1 MGLKNVLIVVE
12 DLEKSKEFYTKM
24 LGMSVVSDAGSAV
37 ILTEGLVL
45 QEREAWEH
53 AWQQEARNLLPKSVL
68 YFEEYDTNVIINR
81 LNDSNIQVHLTTDM
95 SCAANHGKIW
105 TFEDP
110 DGNVIELAEKKMNAS
125 VNTSKSHQEH
135 APHDFEELIEIVSD
149 LRGPEGCEWDK
160 AQTHET
166 LKQCLADESE
176 EVFQA
181 IDNKDDDNLC
191 EELGDVLL
199 QVVMNARLAQERD
212 AFTMEDVIQGLCDK
226 LIRRHPH
233 VFGDVAK
240 PKNPEE
246 ALELWRMVKQKE
258 REAKNE
264 K

>member
-12 DLEKSKEFYTKM
+12 DMEKSKEFYTKL
-24 LGMSVVSDAGSAV
+24 LGMSVVSDAGSAL

-45 QEREAWEH
+45 QDKAAWER
-53 AWQQEARNLLPKSVL
+53 ARQPEAPSSLPKSVL
-68 YFEEYDTNVIINR
+68 YFEEYDTSVIIKR
-81 LNDSNIQVHLTTDM
+81 LNDSNIQVHLATDV
-95 SCAANHGKIW
+95 SYAGNYNKIW
-105 TFEDP
+105 TFADP
-110 DGNVIELAEKKMNAS
+110 DGNVIELAEKKMNATVKES
-125 VNTSKSHQEH
+125 GAHIEH
-135 APHDFEELIEIVSD
+135 ALHDFDELIEIVSE

-166 LKQCLADESE
+166 LKKCLADESE

-199 QVVMNARLAQERD
+199 QVVMNARLAEER
-212 AFTMEDVIQGLCDK
+212 AVFTITDVIQGLCDK